1 MTETDG
7 LLFDPNTYDPQQF
20 DAETRRLLRATID
33 FFEGQGKKR
42 LLDDDLKVKWPAEFV
57 DFVKREKL
65 FATFLT
71 PAEFSGGDPNK
82 RWDAARNAALSE
94 ILGFYGLTYWYT
106 EQVTILGLGPIW
118 QSENKDAKL
127 KAADDLEAGEVMA
140 FGLSERKHGADVYN
154 TDMVLTPAS
163 EEDRAD
169 GILYRASGEK
179 YYIGNGNVASMVS
192 VFGRL
197 GDPAHARSNT
207 TGDGNDDYVFFAAD
221 SRHENYHLIDNVV
234 HMQIYVSTFRLENY
248 PVREEDILHTGVE
261 AFAAALNTV
270 NIGKFNLCTCSVG
283 MVEHAF
289 YEAITHAQNRILYG
303 NPVTDFAHVR
313 ANFVDSYAR
322 LVAMKLFSQR
332 AVDYL
337 RSASLEDRR
346 YLLFNPVTKAKV
358 TMEGETILHALH
370 DVVAAKG
377 YEKNTM
383 FREVAQ
389 LIGALPR
396 LEGTVH
402 VNVGLVLKFMPNYML
417 NPTGLSRDRN
427 SERRRRRR
435 VLLEPGAHARR
446 GQGAVR
452 RLDAGIR
459 GAREHPERRA
469 VLRAG
474 QGVQAIPPHR
484 RPGRRP
490 TEGSGLPAQRRPLVL
505 ADRLRAADS
514 RAGGADG
521 RRRRYCGPDLRPPDS
536 RLQHVCRRIARQA
549 EFNSGTAGLGT
560 RSDPQTGSRHRALR
574 PGLGPGQG
582 LRRRI
587 RDAAL
592 TDWCARRSS
601 DRGQRVAGS
610 GRWLPTG
617 DTAAGR
623 WSRAAVPD
631 RLFPLRVVRR
641 HFVLRCFVNTNLANG
656 ICICSGVAAS
666 RSAIPA
672 SSRSRNSGDRGSSR
686 PSTSAVANVGNT
698 EALMKAAHSAPK
710 AVASWSTWYCIQNRS
725 SALNT
730 SRWSMDSC
738 SKRPDGAKGAMKS
751 TARRPTVGRHI
762 RCTSSSVRSPSAVSS
777 ESASTKAPSSGR

>member
-1 MTETDG
+1 MTQTDG

-42 LLDDDLKVKWPAEFV
+42 LLDDDLTVRWPAEFV
-57 DFVKREKL
+57 DFAKREKL

-71 PAEFSGGDPNK
+71 PSEFADGDSNK

-140 FGLSERKHGADVYN
+140 FGLSEREHGADVYN

-163 EEDRAD
+163 EEDRAN

-197 GDPAHARSNT
+197 SDAADAWGETTPVGDDA
-207 TGDGNDDYVFFAAD
+207 YVFFTAD
-221 SRHENYHLIDNVV
+221 SRHDDYHLIDNVV

-270 NIGKFNLCTCSVG
+270 NIGKFNLCTCSIG

-332 AVDYL
+332 SVDYL
-337 RSASLEDRR
+337 RSAGLDDRR

-358 TMEGETILHALH
+358 TMEGETIVRSLH

-417 NPTGLSRDRN
+417 NPKDYPQIPTRN
-427 SERRRRRR
+427 D
-435 VLLEPGAHARR
+435 PADDTFFWN
-446 GQGAVR
+446 QGPT
-452 RLDAGIR
+452 R
-459 GAREHPERRA
+459 GAGKVQFADWTPAYERHESIPNVARFYEQAKAFQQMLVTAAPDPDQLKDLDFLLNVGHLFSLIVYGQLILEQAELTGVDDDIVDAIFDFQIRDFSTYA
-469 VLRAG
+469 VALHG
-474 QGVQAIPPHR
+474 KPSSTQAQQDWALGAIRKPV
-484 RPGRRP
+484 
-490 TEGSGLPAQRRPLVL
+490 SD
-505 ADRLRAADS
+505 ADRF
-514 RAGGADG
+514 G
-521 RRRRYCGPDLRPPDS
+521 R
-536 RLQHVCRRIARQA
+536 VW
-549 EFNSGTAGLGT
+549 E
-560 RSDPQTGSRHRALR
+560 
-574 PGLGPGQG
+574 
-582 LRRRI
+582 
-587 RDAAL
+587 
-592 TDWCARRSS
+592 
-601 DRGQRVAGS
+601 RV
-610 GRWLPTG
+610 
-617 DTAAGR
+617 
-623 WSRAAVPD
+623 
-631 RLFPLRVVRR
+631 
-641 HFVLRCFVNTNLANG
+641 
-656 ICICSGVAAS
+656 
-666 RSAIPA
+666 
-672 SSRSRNSGDRGSSR
+672 
-686 PSTSAVANVGNT
+686 
-698 EALMKAAHSAPK
+698 KA
-710 AVASWSTWYCIQNRS
+710 Y
-725 SALNT
+725 
-730 SRWSMDSC
+730 
-738 SKRPDGAKGAMKS
+738 DGAYEM
-751 TARRPTVGRHI
+751 RP
-762 RCTSSSVRSPSAVSS
+762 
-777 ESASTKAPSSGR
+777 